1 MSPKGLT
8 ITDVALFTDIIELQ
22 NEKFI
27 GAHDDEKS
35 KRKCVY
41 RLQGF
46 LVRGDTQCVS
56 YIRKNGGKSG
66 KTLLADRWYRC
77 DVTGSSQM
85 NRVERDEEMHN
96 KVATVVSND
105 GGKGVICF
113 YEAERRKDEEIEVI
127 YPGGEIEKD
136 KDGYCGS
143 DTEDPLKYEPKGGA
157 KHDDR
162 RLYCG
167 TCVRC
172 KSKKIKC
179 GGRYASPNDNEYQY
193 TKTCP
198 RCKTFATKKGIKCK
212 ECRYERSERVK
223 EIDEM
228 NKHDKS
234 NCKKNKARK
243 PSKTTNTTKKK
254 KAQKKSAA
262 LSGSKGMM
270 TPETTNTTNPPGA
283 PRKENMTIDLC
294 ESSDE
299 DSRTSG
305 SKKKGN
311 GKKNRNKKEK
321 KDLNKNVDD
330 NVDNDN
336 RTSVIQHYHG
346 PVHYVR
352 GDMNVD
358 GDIVTNEI
366 SGNYVNYPK

>member
-1 MSPKGLT
+1 MSPIGLT
-8 ITDVALFTDIIELQ
+8 ITDVALFTDRIELQ

-35 KRKCVY
+35 NGKCVY

-66 KTLLADRWYRC
+66 KNLLADRWYRC

-157 KHDDR
+157 KQDDR

-179 GGRYASPNDNEYQY
+179 GGRYASPNDKEYQY

-234 NCKKNKARK
+234 NCKKNKAQK
-243 PSKTTNTTKKK
+243 TLTAVSEDKGMTTPKTTNTTKKK
-254 KAQKKSAA
+254 KAQKQSAA

-305 SKKKGN
+305 SKKKEIKRRRRV
-311 GKKNRNKKEK
+311 KKIEIKRRR
-321 KDLNKNVDD
+321 
-330 NVDNDN
+330 
-336 RTSVIQHYHG
+336 RT
-346 PVHYVR
+346 
-352 GDMNVD
+352 
-358 GDIVTNEI
+358 
-366 SGNYVNYPK
+366 